1 MSRTLE
7 SYVAIVPVIKA
18 AVPMDLS
25 IAVCDLEKF
34 IAYWPGENIDLSIRV
49 NQPLQPDEP
58 LTDAIRRNVSLKA
71 DVPADFYG
79 FEFTGTAVPLH
90 DEEGNVIGGIA
101 VQLRRQKE
109 LRDISD
115 KMAESLSQANVQL
128 SHMATG
134 SDVLSD
140 FTRQLL
146 ELAHTTV
153 EQVDQADEVVSI
165 VKAVGDQTNLLGIN
179 AAIEAAHAGDKGRGF
194 GIVANEIRKLS
205 NETVS
210 STKEIQE
217 TLRRFKEVT
226 GEMGEAID
234 RIAQIVDEQAGAAR
248 QISSF
253 IQEIQQMS
261 EKLSQYTQKL

>member
-1 MSRTLE
+1 MNRTLE
-7 SYVAIVPVIKA
+7 KYVAIIPVIKA

-34 IAYWPGENIDLSIRV
+34 IAYWPGESIDLSIRV
-49 NQPLQPDEP
+49 NQLLQPDEP

-90 DEEGNVIGGIA
+90 DEQGQVIGGIA

-115 KMAESLSQANVQL
+115 RIAESLTQATAQL
-128 SHMATG
+128 SHMTDG
-134 SDVLSD
+134 SDVLSG

-146 ELAHTTV
+146 ELAYTTV

-165 VKAVGDQTNLLGIN
+165 VKTVGDQTNLLGIN

-217 TLRRFKEVT
+217 TLKTFKEVT
-226 GEMGEAID
+226 GEMGASID
-234 RIAQIVDEQAGAAR
+234 RISKIVDEQAEAAR

-261 EKLSQYTQKL
+261 EKLNQFTQKL